1 MWDKP
6 VTHKIMGSVMV
17 TEVAYPM
24 AGFDVP
30 VHPLNAE
37 MNEGLK
43 RELAEYGDRRFWY
56 GAPSGAIAMERMV
69 KGWPEGLAE
78 IRETLGTMGIVDVP
92 KRRTRRWGMN
102 GEPDVARVLFYD
114 PEPFSEIRQISA
126 QLVKVTVDLTTSCF
140 YHSDTLK
147 WRGAP
152 AIVITEALEEAGFRV
167 ELVATQFCS
176 GMFSHGAKGAPKF
189 AVMFMKMK
197 GADEP
202 ANFPVLAGGLW
213 TAAAFRIGMFQAE
226 DSCPFP
232 IAGGRG
238 FPSEMPD
245 EFKGDVHI
253 PANIHTEAEARR
265 FLEELPTLKRAD
277 LRAFLRK

>member
-6 VTHKIMGSVMV
+6 VTHRVMGDVMF
-17 TEVAYPM
+17 TEVAYPT

-30 VHPLNAE
+30 IHPLNVE
-37 MNEGLK
+37 MNATLK
-43 RELAEYGDRRFWY
+43 QEMY
-56 GAPSGAIAMERMV
+56 SGTNKTKWLGSPTGEIAMERMV
-69 KGWPEGLAE
+69 KGWPEGIE
-78 IRETLGTMGIVDVP
+78 DIRLTLGSMGIVDVP

-102 GEPDVARVLFYD
+102 GEPDVARVLFFD
-114 PEPFSEIRQISA
+114 PEPFVEIRQVAA
-126 QLVKVTVDLTTSCF
+126 QLVKVTVDLSTSCY

-152 AIVITEALEEAGFRV
+152 AIVITEALEQAGFRV
-167 ELVATQFCS
+167 ELVATQFA
-176 GMFSHGAKGAPKF
+176 GNVFTGNKAPRFGAT
-189 AVMFMKMK
+189 FMKMK

-226 DSCPFP
+226 DSAPFRVDY
-232 IAGGRG
+232 GRG
-238 FPSEMPD
+238 YPSEMPD
-245 EFKGDVHI
+245 EFKGDIHI
-253 PANIHTEAEARR
+253 PANIHTEAEARQ